1 MNRQAIPITDGR
13 RASATEAT
21 ILIVD
26 DDRFLRDRLARAL
39 RDRGFTVQAA
49 GDVERAL
56 AIASVEAPEFAVVD
70 LRMPGRSGLDLVR
83 ELRSRD
89 LVTKIVVLTGYGSI
103 ATAIEATRLGATYYL
118 PKPADADDILAA
130 FARGETAVPAAPS
143 IAAEAPS
150 LARAEWEHI
159 NRVLADCDGN
169 VSEAARR
176 LGLHR
181 RSLQRKLQ
189 KYAPRS

>member
-1 MNRQAIPITDGR
+1 MSFPGQPARDDAREVADRPTM
-13 RASATEAT
+13 
-21 ILIVD
+21 LIVD
-26 DDRFLRDRLARAL
+26 DDRVLRERLARAF
-39 RDRGFTVQAA
+39 RDRGLDVRTAA
-49 GDVERAL
+49 DVDEAMAL
-56 AIASVEAPEFAVVD
+56 ARAESPELAVVD

-83 ELRSRD
+83 ELRTLD
-89 LVTKIVVLTGYGSI
+89 AATKVVVLTGYGSI

-130 FARGETAVPAAPS
+130 FARGGAVPAAAPDD
-143 IAAEAPS
+143 APEAPS

-159 NRVLADCDGN
+159 NRVLVDCDGN

-189 KYAPRS
+189 KYPPRS